1 MFRLPPAPGHGRLT
15 PPSPEEATM
24 DKLKMN
30 IEELSVDTFEV
41 DDEKEDALLHGAA
54 RTVDPTK
61 CDPHSCVPTFPC

>member
-1 MFRLPPAPGHGRLT
+1 
-15 PPSPEEATM
+15 M

-30 IEELSVDTFEV
+30 VEELSIDTFEV
-41 DDEKEDALLHGAA
+41 DDKKEDALLHGAA

>member
-1 MFRLPPAPGHGRLT
+1 
-15 PPSPEEATM
+15 M

-30 IEELSVDTFEV
+30 VEELSVDTFET
-41 DDEKEDALLHGAA
+41 DKKTEDTLLHGAV